1 MIVEEL
7 IGKLTLKTSG
17 IDKAKQATKALQEFR
32 KALQGLAG
40 ASRVNLSGPVN
51 AARGYKQLADSARK
65 AAQAQKMLAGGAGFG
80 RADAAAQRHLST
92 VQKLGAAYKEAARS
106 ANQIGRA
113 MLPRGGAGR
122 SSWIRDEIAA
132 LRDYQRIQRQIAA
145 ESGRRGLPRVSAQRG
160 ALTRYGDHRLDIPG
174 REYGDEVK
182 RRSVG
187 ALMDTGEERSRQ
199 TAAGLSQ
206 AERQEIQQRSL
217 ALSTRF
223 PSVGATEIEGLSR
236 AARNAVPNFKMAM
249 DFTEDLV
256 KLQVA
261 LQNSR
266 GMGPAG
272 DQLTRLVKALDN
284 MGRLENLDQA
294 REILNGVVKATNVEG
309 KDLSPADFLT
319 TARYSKSAGASL
331 SAKYLTTDAAT
342 LMQDM
347 GPAQL
352 GTALGTLL
360 SQMVGGRATKQSKRV
375 LEEAGLGDYQLTK
388 ATAEEARNRAD
399 LGIKGKGTVD
409 QQLLLTDPTAWAQKY
424 MIPALQKKGVDPTN
438 DVQVAK
444 AMSDAFSAQT
454 VANFW
459 TKTITQMPQ
468 LLRNREMYGNAQGL
482 EASANTAITQNPK
495 VATEAGIQALLNAVR
510 QLSPLFD
517 QLVTSTGGLVASFGN
532 ALANFIAGDPTSRG
546 AGVAAAGGAATVGT
560 GILAR
565 RMAAK
570 AIRGLVGG
578 GGAGGAAG
586 AAGAAEAGAAGAA
599 GAGAAEAGA
608 ATAATGMGLAGATVV
623 GTAIGTAAGA
633 AFAGYATAKTL
644 PKVAATE
651 GPGAIDPATGEHI
664 GSGVPQTTPWLR
676 NWIQSK
682 LKSEAPQAAAPAAS
696 TASSPP
702 AAELGK
708 AAESAKTLSKPIEMK
723 LETGAV
729 QARLSEIQTSTQATA
744 DKMREALNI
753 DGKLNLDSSAID
765 AAIAK
770 IGKLKAEIAGIGSAV
785 SSAVSGAGIAKGSNT
800 FTSPGATAP

>member
-1 MIVEEL
+1 VIVEEL
-7 IGKLTLKTSG
+7 IGRLTLQTKG

-51 AARGYKQLADSARK
+51 AIRGYKQLADAAKK
-65 AAQAQKMLAGGAGFG
+65 AAQAQKQLAGGAGFG

-92 VQKLGAAYKEAARS
+92 VQRLSAAYKDAARS
-106 ANQIGRA
+106 ANQVGKA
-113 MLPRGGAGR
+113 MVPRGNGGGR
-122 SSWIRDEIAA
+122 SWIRDEIAA
-132 LRDYQRIQRQIAA
+132 LRDYQRLQRQIAA
-145 ESGRRGLPRVSAQRG
+145 EGGRRALPRPAGSHG
-160 ALTRYGDHRLDIPG
+160 SLTRYGAGHRLEVPG
-174 REYGDEVK
+174 REYADEAK

-187 ALMDTGEERSRQ
+187 ALMDTGEERARQ
-199 TAAGLSQ
+199 TAAGLTPAQ
-206 AERQEIQQRSL
+206 TKEIQERSL
-217 ALSTRF
+217 ALSSRF

-261 LQNSR
+261 LQSSR
-266 GMGPAG
+266 GMGPAA
-272 DQLTRLVKALDN
+272 DQLTRFVKALDN
-284 MGRLENLDQA
+284 MGRLENLDEA
-294 REILNGVVKATNVEG
+294 RKILNGVVKATNVEG

-319 TARYSKSAGASL
+319 MARYAKSAGATL
-331 SAKYLTTDAAT
+331 SPEYLTTDAST

-347 GPAQL
+347 GPSQL
-352 GTALGTLL
+352 GTALGTML

-375 LEEAGLGDYQLTK
+375 LEEAGLADYNLTK
-388 ATAEEARNRAD
+388 MTPEEAKNREA

-409 QQLLLTDPTAWAQKY
+409 QQLLLTNPTEWARKY
-424 MIPALQKKGVDPTN
+424 MIPALQKKGVNPTD
-438 DVQVAK
+438 DVGVAK
-444 AMSDAFSAQT
+444 AMSDAFSAQS

-468 LLRNREMYGNAQGL
+468 LLRNREMYGNAQGV
-482 EASANTAITQNPK
+482 EESAKTALTQNPK
-495 VATEAGIQALLNAVR
+495 VAAEAGIQGLLNAVR

-532 ALANFIAGDPTSRG
+532 AVANFIAGDPTTRG
-546 AGVAAAGGAATVGT
+546 AGVAAAGGAATVGA
-560 GILAR
+560 GMLAR
-565 RMAAK
+565 RAAIGV
-570 AIRGLVGG
+570 ARRVARGIGVGG
-578 GGAGGAAG
+578 GAG
-586 AAGAAEAGAAGAA
+586 AAGAAEAGAAGAGAAGA

-608 ATAATGMGLAGATVV
+608 ATAATGVGLAGASVI

-644 PKVAATE
+644 PKIAATG
-651 GPGAIDPATGEHI
+651 GPGSIDPATGEHI

-682 LKSEAPQAAAPAAS
+682 LGGGDAKGAGAGAAAAVPNV
-696 TASSPP
+696 
-702 AAELGK
+702 
-708 AAESAKTLSKPIEMK
+708 
-723 LETGAV
+723 GAV
-729 QARLSEIQTSTQATA
+729 EARLSEIQSSTQATA

-770 IGKLKAEIAGIGSAV
+770 IGKLKAEIAGIGSAF